1 MRLVDADAFK
11 AEGRELYKQA
21 GWDLRD
27 VHYSQMDVECNI
39 DMMPTIEAEPVKY
52 GHMPELRSDYGR
64 GGIMK
69 VVDIIEKLEA
79 QIEQLREKYCAECQ
93 EWSCE
98 NCWARIDEV
107 EE

>member
-1 MRLVDADAFK
+1 
-11 AEGRELYKQA
+11 
-21 GWDLRD
+21 
-27 VHYSQMDVECNI
+27 
-39 DMMPTIEAEPVKY
+39 
-52 GHMPELRSDYGR
+52 
-64 GGIMK
+64 MK

-98 NCWARIDEV
+98 NCWARIDEA